1 MTTNAMQT
9 FTALCALLA
18 LGGSVVFVF
27 ARVAGFA
34 ELIDVV
40 RPHALWWAFVVAASS
55 MAGSL
60 WFSEVANYAPC
71 KLCWY
76 QRVAMFSLAIVL
88 LVAALRRDRGIVP
101 YAVTL
106 AAVGATVST
115 YHYLVEWFP
124 TLETN
129 VCSAD
134 VPCTTVWFRTFGF
147 VSLAFMA
154 FSGFVAVATVLMC
167 SSPRK
172 GDVS

>member
-1 MTTNAMQT
+1 MQT
-9 FTALCALLA
+9 FTALLALLA
-18 LGGSVVFVF
+18 LGGSIVFVI
-27 ARVAGFA
+27 ARLVGFTDLVDA
-34 ELIDVV
+34 V

-55 MAGSL
+55 MVGSL
-60 WFSEVANYAPC
+60 WFSEAANYAPC

-76 QRVAMFSLAIVL
+76 QRIAMYSLAIVL

-106 AAVGATVST
+106 AVVGAGVST

-147 VSLAFMA
+147 ISLAFMA
-154 FSGFVAVATVLMC
+154 LSGFVAVLTVLVC
-167 SSPRK
+167 SSPGK
-172 GDVS
+172 TEVS